1 MHDGMRRQLGRLAV
15 AIGLLVA
22 LAGCVV
28 APYGPGY
35 HGYYHG
41 YGDHG
46 GYGGPGMK
54 TIVPARAG
62 FKVALS
68 LTGCR
73 PLA

>member
-1 MHDGMRRQLGRLAV
+1 LHFLAISASVNNPKERVMHDGMRRQLGRLAV

-46 GYGGPGMK
+46 GYGDHY
-54 TIVPARAG
+54 R
-62 FKVALS
+62 
-68 LTGCR
+68 
-73 PLA
+73 